1 MRDGLETI
9 EILAKRIL
17 ARAVLPQMQLVFQ
30 ERYEQSAPAG
40 TKAPLRLY
48 IVNRGATE
56 SEAPNT
62 NFGSPVNRVELF
74 KLLPVAEPQGG
85 IESAQK
91 PLVYLRFRL
100 VLIVEFEDGGFEIL
114 HLPEG
119 LSTPEKYEPAAAKA
133 FVDATVIGADGIP
146 AQQRQSA
153 GPPLDSL
160 VIRSGGT
167 DAYTEFCYAA
177 AVPLSQFS
185 PEIQREGLL
194 NPALRAYVLLQN
206 PAYAADVLGQQQ
218 VFTRADRAKS
228 VWTTIVDFSL
238 YEDVIGRLGVE
249 QSIQLLATPEYEY
262 TDEE

>member
-30 ERYEQSAPAG
+30 ERYERDAPAG

-48 IVNRGATE
+48 IVNRGAME
-56 SEAPNT
+56 SDAPNAS
-62 NFGSPVNRVELF
+62 FGSPVNRVELF
-74 KLLPVAEPQGG
+74 KLLPAAEPQGG

-100 VLIVEFEDGGFEIL
+100 VLIAEHEDGGFEIL
-114 HLPEG
+114 RLPEG
-119 LSTPEKYEPAAAKA
+119 LSVPQKYEPDTAKA
-133 FVDATVIGADGIP
+133 FVDATVIGADGMP

-153 GPPLDSL
+153 APPFDSL
-160 VIRSGGT
+160 AIRSG
-167 DAYTEFCYAA
+167 DAGAYAEFCYAA
-177 AVPLSQFS
+177 AVPLSQFN

-194 NPALRAYVLLQN
+194 NPALRAFVLLQN

-218 VFTRADRAKS
+218 VFTRADRSKS
-228 VWTTIVDFSL
+228 VWTTVVDFSL

-262 TDEE
+262 TDGE